1 MSKQLIGF
9 ALTLVL
15 VACSSAETSPPSTEN
30 SNEIWSSTVSVV
42 RSSVSKNPLIA
53 GQVQTASVTLTST
66 TTLQDLIVDIRIYDS
81 ATNTRHAR
89 KEFFPV
95 TLPAGAQ
102 VVLTYDYPSPANLP
116 PGQYNVQVGVWNTS
130 WNTLL
135 YETRDTFT
143 VQASTT
149 TTPRVSIV
157 SSSVSKNPLIA
168 GEVQRA
174 SVTLTSTTT
183 MQDLIVDIR
192 IYDSANTQR
201 ARKEFFP
208 VTLPAGAQ
216 VVLTYDYPSPADLPP
231 GQYNVQVGVWDT
243 SWKTWLY
250 ETRNLFSVT
259 RTSSPPMNMNCQDH
273 AWLTAGSYA
282 VENNQWGRGPI
293 TDYSQCVAMGGVAA
307 DGSVSARWT
316 WRWPAEPGEV
326 KGYPAIV
333 FGQKPGYPVTPNT
346 NLPRQVNAISQL
358 TSSWSTRSTYT
369 GKGQLT
375 FDLWLTRDANR
386 YPSFPQTPITHEIM
400 VAVEPYGGY
409 GLDRNPAWFVEDI
422 TINGVRYKT
431 YKADNFPPG
440 ASQQWRFLVFQMLT
454 PMTQGTLDFKP
465 LFDYLKSRGFI
476 TGNEYLSSLEFGT
489 EPVEGTGDVTVDS
502 FKATV
507 R

>member
-15 VACSSAETSPPSTEN
+15 VACSSAETSPPPAAN
-30 SNEIWSSTVSVV
+30 SNEVGLST
-42 RSSVSKNPLIA
+42 
-53 GQVQTASVTLTST
+53 
-66 TTLQDLIVDIRIYDS
+66 
-81 ATNTRHAR
+81 
-89 KEFFPV
+89 
-95 TLPAGAQ
+95 
-102 VVLTYDYPSPANLP
+102 
-116 PGQYNVQVGVWNTS
+116 
-130 WNTLL
+130 
-135 YETRDTFT
+135 
-143 VQASTT
+143 
-149 TTPRVSIV
+149 VSIV
-157 SSSVSKNPLIA
+157 SSSVSKNPLVA

-183 MQDLIVDIR
+183 MQDMIVDIR
-192 IYDSANTQR
+192 IYDSANTR
-201 ARKEFFP
+201 YALKTFSP

-216 VVLTYDYPSPADLPP
+216 VVLTYDFPSPADLPP

-243 SWKTWLY
+243 TWKTWLY
-250 ETRNLFSVT
+250 ETRNPFSVT
-259 RTSSPPMNMNCQDH
+259 RTPFTMNCQDD

-282 VENNQWGRGPI
+282 VQNNQWGRGPI

-333 FGQKPGYPVTPNT
+333 FGQKPGSPLTPNT

-369 GKGQLT
+369 GRGQLT

-400 VAVEPYGGY
+400 VAVEPYGNY
-409 GLDRNPAWFVEDI
+409 GLDRNPAWFVEEI

-431 YKADNFPPG
+431 YKADDFPPG
-440 ASQQWRFLVFQMLT
+440 GSQRWRFLVFQMLT

-476 TGNEYLSSLEFGT
+476 VGDEYLSSIEFGT
-489 EPVEGTGDVTVDS
+489 EPVEGTGEVTVDS

>member
-15 VACSSAETSPPSTEN
+15 VACSSAETSPPPEATL
-30 SNEIWSSTVSVV
+30 NEIASATVSIV
-42 RSSVSKNPLIA
+42 SSSISKNPLIA
-53 GQVQTASVTLTST
+53 GEVQTASVTLTST
-66 TTLQDLIVDIRIYDS
+66 TT
-81 ATNTRHAR
+81 
-89 KEFFPV
+89 
-95 TLPAGAQ
+95 
-102 VVLTYDYPSPANLP
+102 
-116 PGQYNVQVGVWNTS
+116 
-130 WNTLL
+130 
-135 YETRDTFT
+135 
-143 VQASTT
+143 
-149 TTPRVSIV
+149 
-157 SSSVSKNPLIA
+157 
-168 GEVQRA
+168 
-174 SVTLTSTTT
+174 
-183 MQDLIVDIR
+183 MQDMIVDIR

-201 ARKEFFP
+201 ARKEFSP
-208 VTLPAGAQ
+208 VTLPACSQVALTFDFPSPPDLPPGQYNVQVGVWDTSWNTWLYETRDTFTVQASTTTPQVSIASSSVSKNPLVAGEVQTASVTLTSTTTMQDMIVDIRIYDSANTQRARKAFSPVALPAGTQ
-216 VVLTYDYPSPADLPP
+216 VVLTYDFPSPPDLPP

-250 ETRNLFSVT
+250 ETRNPFSVT
-259 RTSSPPMNMNCQDH
+259 RTSFDMNCQAD
-273 AWLTAGSYA
+273 AWLAAGSYA
-282 VENNQWGRGPI
+282 VQNNQWGRGPI

-369 GKGQLT
+369 GMGQLT

-400 VAVEPYGGY
+400 VAVEPYGNY
-409 GLDRNPAWFVEDI
+409 GLNRNPAWLVEEI

-431 YKADNFPPG
+431 YKADDFPPG
-440 ASQQWRFLVFQMLT
+440 GSQRWRFLVFQMLT
-454 PMTQGTLDFKP
+454 PMTQGTLEFKP

-476 TGNEYLSSLEFGT
+476 TGNEYLSSIEFGT
-489 EPVEGTGDVTVDS
+489 EPVEGTGEVTVDS

>member
-15 VACSSAETSPPSTEN
+15 VACSSAETSPPSAEN
-30 SNEIWSSTVSVV
+30 SNKIWSST
-42 RSSVSKNPLIA
+42 
-53 GQVQTASVTLTST
+53 
-66 TTLQDLIVDIRIYDS
+66 
-81 ATNTRHAR
+81 
-89 KEFFPV
+89 
-95 TLPAGAQ
+95 
-102 VVLTYDYPSPANLP
+102 
-116 PGQYNVQVGVWNTS
+116 
-130 WNTLL
+130 
-135 YETRDTFT
+135 
-143 VQASTT
+143 
-149 TTPRVSIV
+149 VSIV

-183 MQDLIVDIR
+183 LQDLIVDIR
-192 IYDSANTQR
+192 IYDSATNTQH

-259 RTSSPPMNMNCQDH
+259 RTSSPMNMNCQDH

-409 GLDRNPAWFVEDI
+409 GLDRNPAWFVEEI
-422 TINGVRYKT
+422 TINGIRYKT

-476 TGNEYLSSLEFGT
+476 TGNEYLTSLEFGT

>member
-15 VACSSAETSPPSTEN
+15 AACSSAETSPPPAAN
-30 SNEIWSSTVSVV
+30 SNEIDAPT
-42 RSSVSKNPLIA
+42 
-53 GQVQTASVTLTST
+53 
-66 TTLQDLIVDIRIYDS
+66 
-81 ATNTRHAR
+81 
-89 KEFFPV
+89 
-95 TLPAGAQ
+95 
-102 VVLTYDYPSPANLP
+102 
-116 PGQYNVQVGVWNTS
+116 
-130 WNTLL
+130 
-135 YETRDTFT
+135 
-143 VQASTT
+143 
-149 TTPRVSIV
+149 VSIV
-157 SSSVSKNPLIA
+157 SSSVSKNPLVA

-174 SVTLTSTTT
+174 SVTLTSTTA
-183 MQDLIVDIR
+183 MQDMIVDIR

-201 ARKEFFP
+201 ARKEFYP
-208 VTLPAGAQ
+208 VTLPACTE
-216 VVLTYDYPSPADLPP
+216 VTLTYDFPSPSDLPP

-243 SWKTWLY
+243 SWNTWLY
-250 ETRNLFSVT
+250 ETRDTFSVT
-259 RTSSPPMNMNCQDH
+259 RTAFTMNCRDD

-293 TDYSQCVAMGGVAA
+293 TDYSQCVGLGGLAA

-358 TSSWSTRSTYT
+358 TSSWSTRSIYT
-369 GKGQLT
+369 GRGQLT

-409 GLDRNPAWFVEDI
+409 GLDRNPAWFVEEI
-422 TINGVRYKT
+422 TINGVRYRT

-454 PMTQGTLDFKP
+454 PMTQGTLEFKP

-476 TGNEYLSSLEFGT
+476 TGAEYLSSLEFGT
-489 EPVEGTGDVTVDS
+489 EPVEGTGEVTVDA

>member
-1 MSKQLIGF
+1 MYKQLIGF

-15 VACSSAETSPPSTEN
+15 VACSGAETSPPPAAN
-30 SNEIWSSTVSVV
+30 SNEI
-42 RSSVSKNPLIA
+42 
-53 GQVQTASVTLTST
+53 
-66 TTLQDLIVDIRIYDS
+66 Y
-81 ATNTRHAR
+81 
-89 KEFFPV
+89 
-95 TLPAGAQ
+95 
-102 VVLTYDYPSPANLP
+102 SP
-116 PGQYNVQVGVWNTS
+116 T
-130 WNTLL
+130 
-135 YETRDTFT
+135 
-143 VQASTT
+143 
-149 TTPRVSIV
+149 VSIV
-157 SSSVSKNPLIA
+157 SSSVSRNPLVA

-183 MQDLIVDIR
+183 MQNMIVDIR

-216 VVLTYDYPSPADLPP
+216 VVLTYDFPSPSNLPP

-250 ETRNLFSVT
+250 ETRDTFSVT
-259 RTSSPPMNMNCQDH
+259 TTGTGTPFTMNCQDH

-293 TDYSQCVAMGGVAA
+293 TDYSQCVGLGGVAA

-316 WRWPAEPGEV
+316 WRWPAGQTEV

-358 TSSWSTRSTYT
+358 TSSWSTRSAYT
-369 GKGQLT
+369 GTGQLT

-409 GLDRNPAWFVEDI
+409 GLDRNPAWFVEEL
-422 TINGVRYKT
+422 TINGVRYRT

-454 PMTQGTLDFKP
+454 PMTQGTLEFKP

-476 TGNEYLSSLEFGT
+476 TGAEYLSSLEFGT
-489 EPVEGTGDVTVDS
+489 EPVEGTGEVTVDA